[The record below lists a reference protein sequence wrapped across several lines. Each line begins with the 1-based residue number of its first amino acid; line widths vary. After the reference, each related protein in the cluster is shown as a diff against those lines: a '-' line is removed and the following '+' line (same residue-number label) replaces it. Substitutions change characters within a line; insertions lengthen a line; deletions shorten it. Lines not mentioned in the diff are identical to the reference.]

1 MADQLLGQIDF
12 SRYQRW
18 FNRALGYECPIKVL
32 GAAGEPLWGCSSS
45 DSDAELGRLV
55 AQASPKMNGAGVQ
68 RLDLDAHTTLLYR
81 QLGLGGSD
89 PRGFAAVV
97 ASKFE
102 AAAAPIEIDRV
113 ADALDDLASGIA
125 DEV

>member
-32 GAAGEPLWGCSSS
+32 GVAGEPVWGCES

-55 AQASPKMNGAGVQ
+55 AQASPNMNGAGVQ
-68 RLDLDAHTTLLYR
+68 RLDIDAHTTLLYR

-89 PRGFAAVV
+89 TRSELRGFAAVV
-97 ASKFE
+97 A
-102 AAAAPIEIDRV
+102 
-113 ADALDDLASGIA
+113 
-125 DEV
+125 